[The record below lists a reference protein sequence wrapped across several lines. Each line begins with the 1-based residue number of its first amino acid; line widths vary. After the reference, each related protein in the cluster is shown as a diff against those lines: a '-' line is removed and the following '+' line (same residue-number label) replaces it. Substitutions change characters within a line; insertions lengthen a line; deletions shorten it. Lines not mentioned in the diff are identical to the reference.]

1 MVCAPLVLRPA
12 VLIVAKR
19 TRNKPPLEATSTL
32 QWFQTLVG
40 FTHGYVFLAIFVA
53 ARIFVPTA
61 CDMVADVNAVL
72 VSFGELR

>member
-1 MVCAPLVLRPA
+1 MVCPLLALRPA

-19 TRNKPPLEATSTL
+19 THNKPPLEPTYTL

-40 FTHGYVFLAIFVA
+40 FPHGYVFLAVFVV
-53 ARIFVPTA
+53 ARIVVPTA
-61 CDMVADVNAVL
+61 CDMVTDVTALL